1 MIIKSLDY
9 DGQTYFNLFE
19 SDAAAF
25 GIPVAVVSD
34 AVQKQSLDDAIEF
47 RRLAYSAESDPLYM
61 EWQYDNTPESEQAWR
76 NKVAEI
82 KARYPLP
89 SAS

>member
-1 MIIKSLDY
+1 MLIKKVSHAGKTYLDITAEQLVQL
-9 DGQTYFNLFE
+9 GVPQNVI
-19 SDAAAF
+19 DAAKSEQERLDVE
-25 GIPVAVVSD
+25 GRRRVAY
-34 AVQKQSLDDAIEF
+34 A
-47 RRLAYSAESDPLYM
+47 AESDPLYM

-76 NKVAEI
+76 DKVAEI